1 LSLTGKAFGW
11 VWMDPIMGI
20 VGAIVISRWSYGLL
34 RDTSKILLDRDVN
47 QETISDLYSAIESDS
62 DNRISD
68 LHTWRISSDKP
79 AARG

>member
-1 LSLTGKAFGW
+1 
-11 VWMDPIMGI
+11 MDPIMGI